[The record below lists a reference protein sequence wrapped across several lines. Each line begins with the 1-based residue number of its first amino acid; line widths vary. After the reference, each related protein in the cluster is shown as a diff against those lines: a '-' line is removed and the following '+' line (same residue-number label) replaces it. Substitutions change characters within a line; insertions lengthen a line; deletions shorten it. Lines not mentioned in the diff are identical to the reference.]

1 MDRDTTTMVL
11 VTLLVLLGAACF
23 LNSPGNQAQDPNSVL
38 SVVQGDVGLQAV
50 NPTADSNSPIQK
62 VQFLKD
68 KERPALRIN
77 PFKSASDSMSSVPAI
92 QPSPVAIPEAI
103 AQPAAIYQSSSMPN
117 GGSHPDRQLTRLPP
131 APVEM
136 PALAVELPTAN
147 QVPGREELLPE
158 INNPASEAFAQLDSI
173 EQALL
178 ANDPY
183 QPASSGSESNRMA
196 DAGMLPALKSG
207 MDSLQTMAGDAVQAA
222 TDMIADGTDAVTNYV
237 DELPPMIEPMVEPTM
252 EPMVRMV
259 EPMAERMNQP
269 VFEPQVAA
277 SSELPLMAVPQSL
290 KPTQDLHQPL
300 EADPG
305 WAVENNTSPVTRE
318 SILNIDMPR
327 HVEARTMSM
336 LRDATKLADRGALCA
351 ARLQFMRVLRITC
364 QTLDTKLGQPVH
376 ARALANGMKALEE
389 AEDFALTDDN
399 PEADIHLIGYIQGH
413 RTPVLKDADPNQITA
428 LMAMQRYYKYA
439 YQQLALAGNNE
450 RVASEG
456 LFALGRIEAML
467 AEEDVAVRG
476 GGPKALALY
485 HSALTVNSRNG
496 RAANELGVILAKRG
510 RARDALY
517 VLNQAAAVRPTQ
529 DVLNN
534 LAIVHSQLSDPVG
547 AKRISQQA
555 EQLAAADGNSGD
567 KGNILW
573 VTPQEFAA
581 ISEGDSIRPKIAKS
595 PANSRPRSPKESARP
610 PVRTA
615 TRPNTGGTWD
625 F

>member
-1 MDRDTTTMVL
+1 
-11 VTLLVLLGAACF
+11 
-23 LNSPGNQAQDPNSVL
+23 
-38 SVVQGDVGLQAV
+38 
-50 NPTADSNSPIQK
+50 
-62 VQFLKD
+62 
-68 KERPALRIN
+68 
-77 PFKSASDSMSSVPAI
+77 
-92 QPSPVAIPEAI
+92 
-103 AQPAAIYQSSSMPN
+103 
-117 GGSHPDRQLTRLPP
+117 
-131 APVEM
+131 
-136 PALAVELPTAN
+136 
-147 QVPGREELLPE
+147 
-158 INNPASEAFAQLDSI
+158 
-173 EQALL
+173 
-178 ANDPY
+178 
-183 QPASSGSESNRMA
+183 
-196 DAGMLPALKSG
+196 
-207 MDSLQTMAGDAVQAA
+207 
-222 TDMIADGTDAVTNYV
+222 
-237 DELPPMIEPMVEPTM
+237 
-252 EPMVRMV
+252 
-259 EPMAERMNQP
+259 
-269 VFEPQVAA
+269 
-277 SSELPLMAVPQSL
+277 MAVPQSL
-290 KPTQDLHQPL
+290 KPTRDLHQPL

-305 WAVENNTSPVTRE
+305 WVVENNTSPVTRE

-439 YQQLALAGNNE
+439 YQQLALAGNDE

-467 AEEDVAVRG
+467 AEEEVAVRG

-534 LAIVHSQLSDPVG
+534 LAIVHSQLQDPVG
-547 AKRISQQA
+547 AQRISQQA
-555 EQLAAADGNSGD
+555 EQLAVADGNSGD
-567 KGNILW
+567 DGNIMW

-581 ISEGDSIRPKIAKS
+581 ISEGDTVRSKVAKS
-595 PANSRPRSPKESARP
+595 PATARPTSPQEPARP